1 MLFEAKTLKLATRVI
16 FVFLQCYFFIVI
28 MSVKGKFEI

>member
-16 FVFLQCYFFIVI
+16 FVFLQCYFFYCYNVSQGTI
-28 MSVKGKFEI
+28 